1 MISIGKIK
9 KVYWGWWIIVVSFL
23 ANFMVFGIRHGFG
36 LFILPISQEM
46 GWSRG
51 EVSSVFAIS
60 MIVNGLGSIVFGR
73 WTDKYSPHL
82 TMSIAALIGFLGC
95 IMAAGTQHLWQI
107 YLTYGIC
114 FGIGMAGVF
123 VPSTTTVRRW
133 FVKRVGL
140 AVGITVAAI
149 GAGGFFFAPIAGW
162 LINEMG
168 WRTTFVILGIAGIL
182 TVVPSSFFVIK
193 SSPAA
198 VGLLP
203 YGCEEN
209 TPYREGSAGSNSGE
223 IFRQL
228 RYWLIS
234 LSYGFAIT
242 GIYSISAHV
251 AALAKDLEIG
261 DTVGTLALSL
271 IALSSFG
278 GRLIMGAFSD
288 YIGSRR
294 ALIISL
300 SVEIVSGIAFIFVDS
315 PAELLIC
322 STLAGF
328 GYGSFVPLFPVL
340 LGELFGNKNLSF
352 IYGIAN
358 SFSGV
363 GGGLGA
369 LAAGLIYD
377 FYGSYF
383 WALIMIAVSYTVALG
398 SFLWSSRLSMK

>member
-1 MISIGKIK
+1 MLSLSPKK
-9 KVYWGWWIIVVSFL
+9 KVFWGWWIVAVSFL

-36 LFILPISQEM
+36 LFILPISLEM

-51 EVSSVFAIS
+51 QVSSVFSIS
-60 MIVNGLGSIVFGR
+60 MLVNGLASIVFGR

-95 IMAAGTQHLWQI
+95 VMAAGTKHLWQI

-114 FGIGMAGVF
+114 FGIGMAGIF

-133 FVKRVGL
+133 FVKKAGL

-149 GAGGFFFAPIAGW
+149 GAGGFFFAPTAGW

-168 WRTTFVILGIAGIL
+168 WRTTFFILGIVGIM
-182 TVVPSSFFVIK
+182 TVVPSSYFVIK
-193 SSPAA
+193 SNPAA
-198 VGLLP
+198 IGLLP

-209 TPYREGSAGSNSGE
+209 SEYKGGTAGSNTKE
-223 IFRQL
+223 IFSQL

-234 LSYGFAIT
+234 ISYGFAIT
-242 GIYSISAHV
+242 GIYTISAHV
-251 AALAKDLEIG
+251 VALAKDLGIG
-261 DTVGTLALSL
+261 DAAGTLALSL
-271 IALSSFG
+271 IALGSFA

-288 YIGSRR
+288 YIGCKR
-294 ALIISL
+294 ALIIAFGIEL
-300 SVEIVSGIAFIFVDS
+300 VSGIAFVFVKS
-315 PAELLIC
+315 PTELLIF

-340 LGELFGNKNLSF
+340 LGELFGNKNLSL

-358 SFSGV
+358 AFSGV
-363 GGGLGA
+363 GAGLGA
-369 LAAGLIYD
+369 LAAGVIFD

-383 WALIMIAVSYTVALG
+383 LALVLIAVSYAAAII
-398 SFLWSSRLSMK
+398 SFLWSSRLNRN